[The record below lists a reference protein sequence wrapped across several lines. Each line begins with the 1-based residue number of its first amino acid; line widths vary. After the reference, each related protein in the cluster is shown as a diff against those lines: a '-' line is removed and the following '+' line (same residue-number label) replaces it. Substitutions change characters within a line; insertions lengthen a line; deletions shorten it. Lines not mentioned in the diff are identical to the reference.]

1 MGAASASGL
10 WDELR
15 NEAQLVAGREAALRA
30 HLREL
35 VLERRDFAD
44 CCAVLFTRALA
55 SPVLERGTLEG
66 LWRQCLADDGCA
78 LHCLEADLR
87 ACQAM
92 GDWRT
97 ALDALLYCNSLHSLG
112 LHRLC
117 HWLWGR
123 GRRPEASL
131 ISSHASKAFAIDI
144 HPAATI
150 GCGIRLGAGGG
161 LVIGETAVVEDGA
174 TLMQQVTLG
183 GTGKDCCDRH
193 PKVRRGAFVGAG
205 AKVLGSIEVGA
216 GARVEPA
223 SVVLASVPAGAR
235 VAGVP
240 AR

>member
-1 MGAASASGL
+1 MAAAL
-10 WDELR
+10 WGELLETAR
-15 NEAQLVAGREAALRA
+15 GVAGREPALRA

-35 VLERRDFAD
+35 VIERRDFAD
-44 CCAVLFTRALA
+44 CCAVLLTRTLA
-55 SPVLERGTLEG
+55 SPVLRRQTLEDM
-66 LWRQCLADDGCA
+66 WRQCLADDECA
-78 LHCLEADLR
+78 RHCLEADLR

-92 GDWRT
+92 GGWRT

-161 LVIGETAVVEDGA
+161 LVIGETAVVDDGA

-193 PKVRRGAFVGAG
+193 PKVRRGAWIGAG
-205 AKVLGSIEVGA
+205 AKVLGSIEIGA

-223 SVVLASVPAGAR
+223 SVVLASVPAGGR